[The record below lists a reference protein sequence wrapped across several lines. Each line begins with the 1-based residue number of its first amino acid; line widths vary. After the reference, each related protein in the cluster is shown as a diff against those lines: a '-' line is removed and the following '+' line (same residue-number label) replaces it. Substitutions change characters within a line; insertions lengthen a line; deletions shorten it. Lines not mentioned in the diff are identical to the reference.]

1 MAKKIEIK
9 QIAEELSISATTV
22 SRALSGKGRVSEST
36 RERVLAYLK
45 EQGAVPAVHRRP
57 YTARKTKNILVT
69 VAGERNYGLLPYFSQ
84 VIIGVYDFFQPLGY
98 QVLIAKT
105 GEDDIEPLKKIVKQ
119 HKCDGVILSRTLAN
133 ALDIRFLQEK
143 GVPFVTIG
151 SYDDNTLYQI
161 DVDQRRGCRELTSQ
175 LLKQGVRNIA
185 LFCANRT
192 HVVTQSRWEGFLQ
205 AYEDLGIDFDRRFLF
220 EDTGYADV
228 AERCTE
234 KMLKEGVECII
245 CMDDNICLN
254 VLNALRKF
262 EVHIPHDIMVASFYN
277 SRVLEEYYPPISC
290 VNLDINQLAY
300 TASSVLYDILQEK
313 WAPKRTLLG
322 YEVLMKDSTK
332 QKYMERGKHE
342 IH

>member
-9 QIAEELSISATTV
+9 QIAEALSISATTV
-22 SRALSGKGRVSEST
+22 SRALSGKGRVSETT
-36 RERVLAYLK
+36 RARVQAYLR
-45 EQGAVPAVHRRP
+45 EQEATPAVRNRP
-57 YTARKTKNILVT
+57 YTARRTKNILVT

-84 VIIGVYDFFQPLGY
+84 VIISAYDFFQPLGY

-105 GEDDIEPLKKIVKQ
+105 SEDDIEPLKKIIRQ
-119 HKCDGVILSRTLAN
+119 HKCDGVILSRTLDN

-161 DVDQRRGCRELTSQ
+161 DVDQRGGCRELTTK
-175 LLKQGVRNIA
+175 LLQQGVRNIA

-192 HVVTQSRWEGFLQ
+192 HVVTQSRWQGFLQ
-205 AYEDLGIDFDRRFLF
+205 AYESLGIDFDRKFLF
-220 EDTGYADV
+220 EETGYADV

-234 KMLKEGVECII
+234 QMLKEGVECIV

-262 EVHIPHDIMVASFYN
+262 EVRIPQDLLVASFYN

-290 VNLDINQLAY
+290 VNLDIGALAKQ
-300 TASSVLYDILQEK
+300 AASVLYDLLQKKE
-313 WAPKRTLLG
+313 APRRIILG
-322 YEVLMKDSTK
+322 YEVLLKESTNK
-332 QKYMERGKHE
+332 TRKHMR
-342 IH
+342 